1 LPSPRKAGRG
11 CPPQRTGEGGA
22 GSWISGPLI
31 HRPDGRSPFPS
42 RPRGEGVFLS
52 PAIRLRSSARF
63 AWMFYLRVLRL
74 AAFFSVFSLMV
85 GSLFARE
92 VIDGL
97 GRKVQVPD
105 HPKRIISLAPSLT
118 ESLYALGLGDQVVG
132 VTDYCQNP
140 PEVLGKPRIG
150 GIINPN
156 LETIVS
162 LKPDLVFATSEANK
176 YEFMARLEQFAIPV
190 FSIVPRDIA
199 GVLESLRLMGE
210 AANVA
215 PRAEKLIQDL
225 KLRYAAVRNKV
236 QNLRPVRVLIAYD
249 LQPVIT
255 GGRWTFPTDL
265 VAAAG
270 GCSIAAG
277 LEQDWPRL
285 NMEYILAQDPE
296 VIFLAAMPEADRQLR
311 VLSNLP
317 GWKNTTAV
325 KLKRVIAVD
334 DRINQP
340 GPRLME
346 ALEMIAGYLHP
357 EGFKR

>member
-1 LPSPRKAGRG
+1 MKKIHPVGKML
-11 CPPQRTGEGGA
+11 RTA
-22 GSWISGPLI
+22 
-31 HRPDGRSPFPS
+31 
-42 RPRGEGVFLS
+42 V
-52 PAIRLRSSARF
+52 
-63 AWMFYLRVLRL
+63 
-74 AAFFSVFSLMV
+74 FFSGFSLMV
-85 GSLFARE
+85 GFMHARP
-92 VIDGL
+92 VLDGF

-105 HPKRIISLAPSLT
+105 HPRRIISLAPSLT
-118 ESLYALGLGDQVVG
+118 ESLFALGLGGRVVG

-140 PEVLGKPRIG
+140 PEALQKPKIG

-176 YEFMARLEQFAIPV
+176 YEIMARLEQFKIPV

-199 GVLESLRLMGE
+199 GVLESLRLIGE
-210 AANVA
+210 AANVS

-225 KLRYAAVRNKV
+225 KLRYADVRNKV
-236 QNLRPVRVLIAYD
+236 QKLRPVRVLIAYD

-255 GGRWTFPTDL
+255 GGKHTFPTDL

-270 GCSIAAG
+270 GSSIAAA

-285 NMEYILAQDPE
+285 NMEYILDQDPE
-296 VIFLAAMPEADRQLR
+296 VIFLAAMPEADRHVR
-311 VLSNLP
+311 ELSRLP

-325 KLKRVIAVD
+325 RRKRIYAVD

-340 GPRLME
+340 GPRIMD

-357 EGFKR
+357 EVFEKQWP